1 MVGMFFKMTGNG
13 DKNTESALRY
23 MFSARREYL
32 EAAYNC
38 IEHKYGDFRG
48 FLIEG
53 LGISEEDIARMRNMY
68 LE

>member
-1 MVGMFFKMTGNG
+1 MTGSG

-23 MFSARREYL
+23 MFSARREYI
-32 EAAYNC
+32 EAAFNC
-38 IEHKYGDFRG
+38 IERKYGDFKG
-48 FLIEG
+48 FLTEG